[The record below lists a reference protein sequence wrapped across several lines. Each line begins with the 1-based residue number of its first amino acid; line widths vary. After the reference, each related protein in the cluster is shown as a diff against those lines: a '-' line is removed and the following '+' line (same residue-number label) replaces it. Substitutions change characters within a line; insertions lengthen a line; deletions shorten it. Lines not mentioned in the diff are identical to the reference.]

1 MEKKWGYCRVSTP
14 SQNIERQI
22 RNIRAE
28 YPAAEIVQEKYSAK
42 TQDRPVWK
50 KLLSMVRTGD
60 TIIFDSVSRM
70 ARNADEGWKEYK
82 DLYDMGVELVF
93 LQEHTVDT
101 RTFKE
106 ALNRQLG
113 LGDVQDSGDSACQK
127 LLEDILVA
135 LNSYIATLA
144 EQQVRLAFE
153 QAQKELDDLH
163 QRTKE
168 GLETARREGKR
179 LGRPAG
185 SSTPTKKKEKVRQRI
200 LKESRAFGG
209 SKSDL
214 ELIASTK
221 VSKATYYRWK
231 KELMS
236 ENPLQLQLSL
246 ESQS

>member
-1 MEKKWGYCRVSTP
+1 MEKIFGYCRVSTKAQ
-14 SQNIERQI
+14 SIERQV
-22 RNIRAE
+22 RNIQTE
-28 YPAAEIVQEKYSAK
+28 YPAAEIIQEKYSGK
-42 TQDRPVWK
+42 TQDRPAWK
-50 KLLSMVRTGD
+50 KLLDMVRAGD

-82 DLYDMGVELVF
+82 ALYDMGVELVF

-127 LLEDILVA
+127 LLEDILTA

-163 QRTKE
+163 QRTRE
-168 GLETARREGKR
+168 GLETARRNGKQ

-185 SSTPTKKKEKVRQRI
+185 SSMPTKKKQRVKQRI
-200 LKESRAFGG
+200 LKESKDFGG

-221 VSKATYYRWK
+221 VSKSTYYRYK
-231 KELMS
+231 RELLE
-236 ENPLQLQLSL
+236 ENPLRLQLTL
-246 ESQS
+246 NEV